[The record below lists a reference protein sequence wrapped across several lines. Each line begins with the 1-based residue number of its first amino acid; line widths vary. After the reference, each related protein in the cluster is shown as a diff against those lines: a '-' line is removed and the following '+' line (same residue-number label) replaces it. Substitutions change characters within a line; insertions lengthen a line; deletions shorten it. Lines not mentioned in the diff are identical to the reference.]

1 MMYCVYVDNE
11 LEESDLT
18 KEEALEL
25 EGEILEDYPEAEITM
40 APMNEDMEELAEEL
54 AEDDEDLENDEDIE
68 GE

>member
-40 APMNEDMEELAEEL
+40 TPMNEDMEELAEEL

>member
-18 KEEALEL
+18 KEEAIEL

-40 APMNEDMEELAEEL
+40 TPMNEDMEELAEEL

>member
-25 EGEILEDYPEAEITM
+25 EGEILEDCPEAEIRM
-40 APMNEDMEELAEEL
+40 APMNEDMEELEDEDEEDF
-54 AEDDEDLENDEDIE
+54 EDDTDVEEEE
-68 GE
+68 